1 MKVKTVKSS
10 DIKKH
15 PTKRLDAKYWIEHNK
30 WLSGFADV
38 KTIYPKD
45 KPVKRKRGTN
55 AKR

>member
-30 WLSGFADV
+30 WLSGFADA
-38 KTIYPKD
+38 KIIYPKD